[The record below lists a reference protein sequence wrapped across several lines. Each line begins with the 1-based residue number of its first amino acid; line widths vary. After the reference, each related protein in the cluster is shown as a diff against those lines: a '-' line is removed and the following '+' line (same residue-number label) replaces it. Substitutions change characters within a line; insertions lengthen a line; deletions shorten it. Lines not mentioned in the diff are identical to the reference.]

1 MLNAKV
7 LSSDTPDEI
16 VCPGRA
22 PFKNVNVGYNTNV
35 NTYGGTGL
43 STQTNDVPIGYNNA
57 IIKWHS
63 GDWVRHVAIVETRI
77 KSPTLALING
87 DTYNSNTI
95 IEKNV
100 AQWMIAQ
107 TDMAGSY
114 NTDRNHSGTFSV
126 GAHGNQG
133 NFLFLD
139 GHAESFNSAGTLR
152 ARIRECCDVQGEAK
166 FNMALFGPNG
176 TFHPYSAD

>member
-1 MLNAKV
+1 MLSAKV

-22 PFKNVNVGYNTNV
+22 PFKNVNVGYNTNA

-57 IIKWHS
+57 FVKWHS
-63 GDWVRHVAIVETRI
+63 GDWVRHVAIAETRI
-77 KSPTLALING
+77 KSPTLALLNG
-87 DTYNSNTI
+87 DTYNSNMI
-95 IEKNV
+95 MEKSI
-100 AQWMIAQ
+100 AQFYVAQ
-107 TDMAGSY
+107 TDMTGSY
-114 NTDRNHSGTFSV
+114 NADRNKSATYSV

-133 NFLFLD
+133 NLLFLD
-139 GHAESFNSAGTLR
+139 GHAESFNSVGTLR

-166 FNMALFGPNG
+166 YNIALFGPNG